1 MKKTKKKIQAIAT
14 SILEPTCRTD
24 SFGELAQLEE
34 LEKRHVGR
42 PRLPDSEKKEKT
54 KVMRIPESKVDF
66 IKKILSEDPYKQ

>member
-1 MKKTKKKIQAIAT
+1 MKKKKKPSTIIKRG
-14 SILEPTCRTD
+14 EVVGRVFE
-24 SFGELAQLEE
+24 FGELAQLEE

-42 PRLPDSEKKEKT
+42 PRLADSEKKEKT